1 MLQSFRD
8 NLKGTVATF
17 LVLLVSVP
25 FIFFGVDSLFTG
37 GDQTGKAAEV
47 NGDVV
52 SETQLRRAVS
62 QQRDQLTQRFGDQ
75 LPADFLSDERLRGP
89 ALDELISRQ
98 LRIQGAQDGRMTVS
112 DAALDEL
119 IVSAPLFQVD
129 GKFNAQ
135 RFTYTV
141 QSMGYTPA
149 GYREMIRQEII
160 AQQYINAVAA
170 TGFVTDAQLAQFVKL
185 AEQSRDFY
193 YVTLPLAPA
202 LAAVSVSAEEVD
214 AYYQANQAQF
224 QVAEQI
230 GVDTLEL
237 NVADLAA
244 QVEISDEQVAAQY
257 EQNMQSFE
265 AAPVRQ
271 AAHILIEAENL
282 AAAQQKLDE
291 VRAALDAGEDFGAL
305 AARFSDDLGTRDNG
319 GDLGFTSGDTF
330 PEEFESAL
338 AALTVGQVSE
348 PVQTDAGFHLIK
360 LVAVDQA
367 EKPSLEEEA
376 PMIRMAL
383 ADAQAQQLFVEK
395 LERLK
400 EEAYNTDSLQEV
412 ADSLQLP
419 LVQLPAM
426 GRAGGQGLAADPKV
440 VQAAFS
446 DEVLKDGH
454 ISPVL
459 ELSETSVVVVSKR
472 EYIPATVKSLAEVAD
487 LIETQLK
494 DQKARAQLSER
505 GAQLLAELST
515 GADVEA
521 AATAAGFEW
530 QVSYGVKRS
539 DSRYDPAVLRQLFDM
554 KMVDQQPAYDQVNN
568 QSGDLVLLKLAKI
581 IPGDLTTLSA
591 EQRKA
596 LAQRLNYET
605 AAAELLAFDAE
616 LKQAAEITVY

>member
-8 NLKGTVATF
+8 NLKGTVAMF
-17 LVLLVSVP
+17 LVLLVSIP
-25 FIFFGVDSLFTG
+25 FVFFGVDSLFTG

-47 NGDVV
+47 NGEIVL
-52 SETQLRRAVS
+52 EAQLRRAVS
-62 QQRDQLTQRFGDQ
+62 QQREQLTQRFGDQ

-98 LRIQGAQDGRMTVS
+98 LRIQGAQQGRMTVS
-112 DAALDEL
+112 DAALDQL

-129 GKFNAQ
+129 GKFDAQ
-135 RFTYTV
+135 RFTYMV
-141 QSMGYTPA
+141 QTMGYTPA

-160 AQQYINAVAA
+160 AQQYMNAVAA
-170 TGFVTDAQLAQFVKL
+170 TAFVTDAQLAQFVKL
-185 AEQSRDFY
+185 AEQARDFY

-202 LAAVSVSAEEVD
+202 LAQISVSAEEVE
-214 AYYQANQAQF
+214 AYYQDNQVQF

-230 GVDTLEL
+230 GVDALEL

-244 QVEISDEQVAAQY
+244 QIAITDEQVAAQY

-265 AAPVRQ
+265 SAPVRQ
-271 AAHILIEAENL
+271 AAHILVEADSLE
-282 AAAQQKLDE
+282 AARQKLDE
-291 VRAALDAGEDFGAL
+291 IRAALDAGEDFAAL
-305 AARFSDDLGTRDNG
+305 AARFSDDLGTRDSG

-338 AALTVGQVSE
+338 AALAVGQVSA

-367 EKPSLEEEA
+367 ERPSLEEEA

-400 EEAYNTDSLQEV
+400 EDAYNTDNLQEV

-419 LVQLPAM
+419 LVKLPVMA
-426 GRAGGQGLAADPKV
+426 RSGGQGLAADPKL

-472 EYIPATVKSLAEVAD
+472 EYIPASVKPLTEVAD
-487 LIETQLK
+487 LIEVQLK
-494 DQKARAQLSER
+494 DQKARAKLAEQ
-505 GAQLLAELST
+505 GNQLLAELSS

-539 DSRYDPAVLRQLFDM
+539 DGRYDQALLRQLFEM
-554 KMVDQQPAYDQVNN
+554 KQVDQQPAYDKVYN
-568 QSGDLVLLKLAKI
+568 QSGDLVLLKLAKVT
-581 IPGDLTTLSA
+581 PGELSA
-591 EQRKA
+591 LSQEQREA
-596 LAQRLNYET
+596 LSQRLNYEST
-605 AAAELLAFDAE
+605 AAEMLAFDAE
-616 LKQAAEITVY
+616 LKQAADITIY